1 MCRRWGWLSIGLAA
15 QLTWAA
21 DLGTWGDLYPVSE
34 PDMLTL
40 ITQRLEQLQQSGAWD
55 KEMQAFK
62 ERVVKHSQRPTPV
75 EGITTA
81 TQYTSRYFDPSV
93 QLAEDIRDDQG
104 RIFARRGEVINP
116 LKTVPFMQTLYF
128 IDADSPAQVAWM
140 KRQKPATMLFKII
153 LVKGDIPAASAAL
166 DSRIYFDQNGAL
178 CQRLGITSVPAR
190 VTPAPSGLRLHIET
204 FAPEDTGQ

>member
-1 MCRRWGWLSIGLAA
+1 MRRRWGWLGVCWVA
-15 QLTWAA
+15 QVACAA
-21 DLGTWGDLYPVSE
+21 DLGTWGDLYPVAE
-34 PDMLTL
+34 QDMLTL
-40 ITQRLEQLQQSGAWD
+40 ITQRLAQLQKSGAWD

-62 ERVVKHSQRPTPV
+62 KRVITHSQRPVPV

-81 TQYTSRYFDPSV
+81 THYASRYFDPSV
-93 QLAEDIRDDQG
+93 QLSEDLRDDQG
-104 RIFARRGEVINP
+104 RLFARRGEVINP

-128 IDADSPAQVAWM
+128 IDADSPAQVAWV
-140 KRQKPATMLFKII
+140 KRQKPATLLFKII

-166 DSRIYFDQNGAL
+166 DSRVYFDQNGAL

-204 FAPEDTGQ
+204 FAPEDTAQ